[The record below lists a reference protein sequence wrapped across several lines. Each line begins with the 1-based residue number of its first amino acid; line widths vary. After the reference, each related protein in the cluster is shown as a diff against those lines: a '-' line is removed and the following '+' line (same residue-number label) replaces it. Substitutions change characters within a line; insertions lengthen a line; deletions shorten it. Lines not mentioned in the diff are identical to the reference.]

1 MSHGFIFKD
10 EFFSPPFLYLLPN
23 NTFNNMTREL
33 GALGSIIIQ
42 IGVSLKNYAFSNLL
56 FSIFILFGVERRG
69 WQNVIYCLLF
79 YEFAA

>member
-1 MSHGFIFKD
+1 
-10 EFFSPPFLYLLPN
+10 
-23 NTFNNMTREL
+23 MTREL